1 MLRWWCLL
9 QIIGVL
15 AFASLTIFAA
25 VQHFKRK
32 NMYIVPIAWLY
43 VAFMMAVAEAT
54 STQGTVLGAFFTFV
68 LYGLMPIGLLLYF
81 MGTPGRRRKRLA
93 REAEETEAY
102 LAAQATNLAQT
113 AQSIEPAQLA
123 QPPQGMQAVQAA
135 QPPVQ
140 DSPALAQTNTG
151 DLPPGDL
158 VAPIRKEP

>member
-1 MLRWWCLL
+1 
-9 QIIGVL
+9 
-15 AFASLTIFAA
+15 
-25 VQHFKRK
+25 
-32 NMYIVPIAWLY
+32 MYIVPIAWLY

-102 LAAQATNLAQT
+102 LAAQAVQPT
-113 AQSIEPAQLA
+113 EPAQLIQPA
-123 QPPQGMQAVQAA
+123 QGIEAVQAA
-135 QPPVQ
+135 QLPGL
-140 DSPALAQTNTG
+140 DSPASQQANTG

-158 VAPIRKEP
+158 VPPVRKEP